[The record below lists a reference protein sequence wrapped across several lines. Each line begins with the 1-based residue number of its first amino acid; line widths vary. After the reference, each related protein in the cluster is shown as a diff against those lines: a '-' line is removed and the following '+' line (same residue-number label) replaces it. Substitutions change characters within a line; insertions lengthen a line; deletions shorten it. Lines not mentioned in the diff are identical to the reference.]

1 MKIRHTYLTASNP
14 EALAQFYRA
23 IGMPVRFADG
33 ERWIQFATDGAA
45 FCIAGLEESAVQPSS
60 NAVVVFEVE
69 GLEAALAKAVDAG
82 GTNISGIRDMG
93 SHGRAAQI
101 RDPQNNLIQF
111 FERAKA

>member
-1 MKIRHTYLTASNP
+1 MKIKHAYLTAANP
-14 EALAQFYRA
+14 EALAQFYRE

-33 ERWIQFATDGAA
+33 QRWIQFATDGAA
-45 FCIAGLEESAVQPSS
+45 FCIAGPEESAVQPSS

-82 GTNISGIRDMG
+82 GINIAGIRDMG
-93 SHGRAAQI
+93 SHGRAIQI

-111 FERAKA
+111 FERAKP